1 LKGKLKLI
9 SGKRIESP
17 STQKTRPTTSKVREA
32 IINILGNK
40 LEEASWLDL
49 CSGSGVMACEA
60 LQKGVKRILAI
71 EKQRETAR
79 ICKKNLIDVSNT
91 LVDRFHIEVICQEM
105 ISFLK
110 KGTQNKK
117 ITFNTDFPNLEQRFD
132 FVFLDPP
139 YDSELY
145 ELSQEILLSK
155 KWVKKSSTLICE
167 CSSKTLPR
175 IHNGWEFNKVKS
187 YGNTSLLFL
196 TPNQALNCSDDTDSM
211 H

>member
-1 LKGKLKLI
+1 MKGRLKLI

-17 STQKTRPTTSKVREA
+17 STQRTRPTTSKVREA
-32 IINILGNK
+32 IINIIGHK

-60 LQKGVKRILAI
+60 LQNGVKRILAI
-71 EKQRETAR
+71 EKQREMAK

-91 LVDRFHIEVICQEM
+91 LDHLFHIEVICKEM

-110 KGTQNKK
+110 KGTKNKNIAFAK
-117 ITFNTDFPNLEQRFD
+117 DSPSFDQRFD

-145 ELSQEILLSK
+145 GLSQDILLSNQ
-155 KWVKKSSTLICE
+155 WVKKSSTLICE

-175 IHNGWEFNKVKS
+175 IHNSWELNKVKT

-196 TPNQALNCSDDTDSM
+196 TPNQALNCFDDTDSM

>member
-1 LKGKLKLI
+1 MKGKLKLI

-17 STQKTRPTTSKVREA
+17 LTQNTRPTTSKVREA

-49 CSGSGVMACEA
+49 CCGSGVMACEA
-60 LQKGVKRILAI
+60 LQGGAKRILAI
-71 EKQRETAR
+71 EKQRKTAK
-79 ICKKNLIDVSNT
+79 ICKNNLIDVSKT
-91 LVDRFHIEVICQEM
+91 LDHLFHIEVICQEM

-110 KGTQNKK
+110 KGAQNKK
-117 ITFNTDFPNLEQRFD
+117 ISFTQYSPNSQQRFD

-139 YDSELY
+139 YNSELY

-155 KWVKKSSTLICE
+155 EWVKKSSTLICE
-167 CSSKTLPR
+167 CSSKSLAR
-175 IHNGWEFNKVKS
+175 IHNGWKLNKLKS

-196 TPNQALNCSDDTDSM
+196 TPNQALNCFDDIDSK

>member
-1 LKGKLKLI
+1 MKGKLKLI
-9 SGKRIESP
+9 SGKRVESP
-17 STQKTRPTTSKVREA
+17 LTKKTRPTTSKVREA
-32 IINILGNK
+32 IINILGSN

-71 EKQRETAR
+71 EKQREMAK
-79 ICKKNLIDVSNT
+79 ICKRNLIDVSNT
-91 LVDRFHIEVICQEM
+91 MDHSFHIEVKCKEV

-110 KGTQNKK
+110 KGPKNEKIEFNKEYQSS
-117 ITFNTDFPNLEQRFD
+117 EQKFD
-132 FVFLDPP
+132 FIFLDPP

-145 ELSQEILLSK
+145 ELSQELLLSNQ
-155 KWVKKSSTLICE
+155 WIKKSSTLICE
-167 CSSKTLPR
+167 CSSKSLPR
-175 IHNGWEFNKVKS
+175 IHNGWELNKEKS

-196 TPNQALNCSDDTDSM
+196 TPNQALNYFDDTDSM

>member
-1 LKGKLKLI
+1 M
-9 SGKRIESP
+9 
-17 STQKTRPTTSKVREA
+17 
-32 IINILGNK
+32 LGNQ

-49 CSGSGVMACEA
+49 CSGSGAMACEA
-60 LQKGVKRILAI
+60 LQKGAKRILAI
-71 EKQRETAR
+71 EKKKETAK

-91 LVDRFHIEVICQEM
+91 LNHQFHIEVICKDI

-110 KGTQNKK
+110 NGPINKK
-117 ITFNTDFPNLEQRFD
+117 ITSKKSFSNLEQSFD

-145 ELSQEILLSK
+145 ELAQEILLSK
-155 KWVKKSSTLICE
+155 QWIKKSSTLICE
-167 CSSKTLPR
+167 CSSKSLPR
-175 IHNGWEFNKVKS
+175 IHNGWELNKLKS

-196 TPNQALNCSDDTDSM
+196 TPNQALNYFGDIDSK

>member
-1 LKGKLKLI
+1 MKGKLKLI

-17 STQKTRPTTSKVREA
+17 STTKTRPTTSKVREA

-60 LQKGVKRILAI
+60 LQKGAKRILAI
-71 EKQRETAR
+71 EKEREIAK
-79 ICKKNLIDVSNT
+79 ICKKNLLDVSNT
-91 LVDRFHIEVICQEM
+91 MDHLFHIEVISKEI

-110 KGTQNKK
+110 KGTKNEK
-117 ITFNTDFPNLEQRFD
+117 IGFTTDYPSFDQRFD

-139 YDSELY
+139 YDSQLY
-145 ELSQEILLSK
+145 ELSQEILLSSQ
-155 KWVKKSSTLICE
+155 WVKKSSTLICE
-167 CSSKTLPR
+167 CSSKSLPR
-175 IHNGWEFNKVKS
+175 IHNGWELTKVKA

-196 TPNQALNCSDDTDSM
+196 TPNQALNCYGDTDSM